1 MLNKFFIVLLMCVM
15 GLFLFQHPQTQ
26 SSIENTDSKHE
37 FVMPVAWLEKEMR
50 NWSFGCKIK

>member
-26 SSIENTDSKHE
+26 PSIENTDSKHE
-37 FVMPVAWLEKEMR
+37 FVMPVAWLEKRDEELEFWLQ
-50 NWSFGCKIK
+50 N